1 MSLQPYHEERTRF
14 ESFGGQ
20 TSSRP
25 SNDTIEPVS
34 RSSKQILDRTE
45 SGVGS
50 MVESQHDY
58 RLNPGPPPK
67 RSPPPLPV
75 EALPRESLV
84 EMEDGTAL
92 SSVNSHNSSLISS
105 LSSSC
110 EKLANTSVPLTQSN
124 ELNEIENTDD
134 QHSASRSTH
143 LENNQ
148 YESAN
153 VGRVSKLSDE
163 TIHIN
168 NIKTSGLDDTATDL
182 KANSTHNELQINS
195 NGENSK
201 ETITKLQKVES
212 DSPVIEEVHIY
223 EKLPVESSALMM
235 NGTGVRPEISL
246 SGNDQARTV
255 ELHPAQPQ
263 AKMSNGTVLSESLE
277 EAGMTT
283 QEQQSLSNSP
293 NQKENTSLTATVNGV
308 SIISADDVAPPAH
321 IVPAPRSIKANVE
334 SANDSSKA
342 MNGGANHI
350 AERTDDTITSNQM
363 QVESHVNGIDGSH
376 QKVQP
381 SRKSTHLR
389 LPGIALLSADEHPLS
404 NPTSTAHMNGN
415 STKQVSAEKMKESV
429 QEIEEED
436 QLPEPK
442 SSVRFQKNPS
452 VNNKKV
458 STNSKSSQSDEDNPK
473 TNRDTSVA
481 SQRAPSLN
489 NDSMRESRMSQQS
502 WSAEPRMSHPDKSV
516 SGTES
521 ESDEPTTPDKIDE
534 LNKLDD
540 ASELKNKHARKRG
553 IISDK
558 IDQKDSSDFIIVT
571 YPKDIE

>member
-1 MSLQPYHEERTRF
+1 MQPYHHEERTRF
-14 ESFGGQ
+14 ESFGVPA
-20 TSSRP
+20 SSRP
-25 SNDTIEPVS
+25 SNDTIEAVS
-34 RSSKQILDRTE
+34 RSSKQVLDRTE

-58 RLNPGPPPK
+58 RINPGPPPK
-67 RSPPPLPV
+67 RSPPPLPI
-75 EALPRESLV
+75 ETHHRESVV
-84 EMEDGTAL
+84 ETEDSPAP

-110 EKLANTSVPLTQSN
+110 EKLAETSVSVTKSN
-124 ELNEIENTDD
+124 ELNEIESTDD

-153 VGRVSKLSDE
+153 VGKVSELSDE

-201 ETITKLQKVES
+201 ETITKLPKVES
-212 DSPVIEEVHIY
+212 DSLIPVIEEVHIY

-235 NGTGVRPEISL
+235 NGTGVGHETSSRE
-246 SGNDQARTV
+246 NDQV
-255 ELHPAQPQ
+255 KPLEFHPVQPP
-263 AKMSNGTVLSESLE
+263 AIMTNGTVLSKSHE
-277 EAGMTT
+277 EDGVTT
-283 QEQQSLSNSP
+283 PEQESLSNSP
-293 NQKENTSLTATVNGV
+293 NKKESTSLAATVKGV
-308 SIISADDVAPPAH
+308 SIISAEDAAPPAH
-321 IVPAPRSIKANVE
+321 IVLAPRSIKADVDD
-334 SANDSSKA
+334 SARTKT
-342 MNGGANHI
+342 MNGGSNHVT
-350 AERTDDTITSNQM
+350 EGTDEAITSNQM
-363 QVESHVNGIDGSH
+363 QVEPQMNDTDGSH

-381 SRKSTHLR
+381 SRKSAHLR
-389 LPGIALLSADEHPLS
+389 LPGIALLSANEHLLS
-404 NPTSTAHMNGN
+404 NSTSSAHMNGN
-415 STKQVSAEKMKESV
+415 STEQVSGRKLKELV
-429 QEIEEED
+429 EETREDD

-473 TNRDTSVA
+473 TNGDTSVA
-481 SQRAPSLN
+481 SQRAPSLR
-489 NDSMRESRMSQQS
+489 NDSIRESRMSQQS
-502 WSAEPRMSHPDKSV
+502 WCAEPRMSHPDRSV

-558 IDQKDSSDFIIVT
+558 IDQKDSSDFVIIT